1 MTKHDGAQG
10 YVIPSM
16 RYRDAAKL
24 IDWLCEAFGFERHM
38 VVNGDD
44 GSIAHAQLTLGQGMI
59 MLGSAR
65 DDEYGAM
72 VKPPE
77 AGAPLTQAAYV
88 VIPDADA
95 HFARAKKAGAKIV
108 RDLQD
113 TPYGS
118 REYAARDPE
127 GQLWNFGTYD
137 PWARGTTS
145 NQT

>member
-1 MTKHDGAQG
+1 MTKNNCTQG

-16 RYRDAAKL
+16 RYRDAPKM
-24 IDWLCEAFGFERHM
+24 IDWLCEAFGFARHM
-38 VVNGDD
+38 VVSGDD

-72 VKPPE
+72 VKPPQ
-77 AGAPLTQAAYV
+77 AGATLTQAAYV

-137 PWARGTTS
+137 PWDPSTEEAK
-145 NQT
+145 